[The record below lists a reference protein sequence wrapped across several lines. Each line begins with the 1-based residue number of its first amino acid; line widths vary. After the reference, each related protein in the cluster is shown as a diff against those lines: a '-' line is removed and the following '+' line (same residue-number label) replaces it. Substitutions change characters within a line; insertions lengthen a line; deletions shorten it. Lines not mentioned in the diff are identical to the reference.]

1 MMDGDILAR
10 IELLVL
16 GQPKLKPLTEKDAQ
30 LLSSSFI
37 HTELQPLAGEMRSR
51 GLKGEQEG
59 LIRDGW
65 CLIEAQR
72 V

>member
-1 MMDGDILAR
+1 MMEADILAR

-16 GQPKLKPLTEKDAQ
+16 DQPKLKPITEKDTQ

-59 LIRDGW
+59 LIWDRR
-65 CLIEAQR
+65 CTIEAQR
-72 V
+72 T